1 VAVTRRCPR
10 CARWHAVL
18 EPCGPRAVDLS
29 PWVAGTLHQQREA
42 DRSESRAITRFRG
55 DRRPA
60 A

>member
-1 VAVTRRCPR
+1 
-10 CARWHAVL
+10 
-18 EPCGPRAVDLS
+18 VDLS
-29 PWVAGTLHQQREA
+29 AWVAGTLHQQREA